1 MEESDKLA
9 NSEHRVTSQITTKE
23 ANKVALGALVGNA
36 IEWYDFFLF
45 SAAAALVFNVQYFA
59 TDSATDSAMA
69 AFATF
74 GVGLV
79 ARPVGGAIFGAIG
92 DRVGRKNVLLI
103 TVIGV
108 GIVTAL
114 IGMLPTYAAIGV
126 AAPILLILLR
136 ILQGLFVGGEWSGA
150 MTIVVENAPLKRR
163 ALYAAIPQIGSPI
176 GTIMSSGF
184 FFIMGVMLTQ
194 DSFDAWGWRVPFLF
208 AIPLVLVGAWLRSK
222 LEESPVF
229 EALKE
234 EGEVEKAPFIAI
246 FKNNW
251 LQIIIGVL
259 VAVVGVAGFYLVTS
273 FVVWYGVNILGYIQD
288 LMLIGTFVGC
298 CSRDPRALLR
308 RATRR
313 QDRCEPR
320 RDLRRHPVG
329 LGVDSGLPA
338 DHLGGADARH
348 PRHDAGSRRRLGAV
362 RRIRNRHDRPLPR
375 QDPLLGCRVGAE
387 HRGHDRRL
395 RAARGN
401 RMGGRGWQPVVAGSC
416 DSVHPLGSDRRRRAS
431 GAEGERGDSGLQA
444 LTCGARDEILA
455 GAQMLE
461 DSSIWARSRQY
472 AASAQEQADAR
483 LQAKPAAH
491 RQAAQAECEDGP
503 TGGSQWGRPLF

>member
-92 DRVGRKNVLLI
+92 DTVGRKNVLLI
-103 TVIGV
+103 TVIGI

-194 DSFDAWGWRVPFLF
+194 DSFDAWGWRIPFLF

-273 FVVWYGVNILGYIQD
+273 FVVWYGVNILGYSQD
-288 LMLIGTFVGC
+288 LMLIGTFV
-298 CSRDPRALLR
+298 A
-308 RATRR
+308 AAV
-313 QDRCEPR
+313 EI
-320 RDLRRHPVG
+320 PVLYFG
-329 LGVDSGLPA
+329 GRLGVKIGASRVVIYGGILSVIGVDPGLPA
-338 DHLGGADARH
+338 DHLGGAAARH

-362 RRIRNRHDRPLPR
+362 RRIRNRHDRPLPC

-416 DSVHPLGSDRRRRAS
+416 DSVHPLGCDRRRRAS

-444 LTCGARDEILA
+444 LTCE
-455 GAQMLE
+455 
-461 DSSIWARSRQY
+461 SPH
-472 AASAQEQADAR
+472 
-483 LQAKPAAH
+483 PA
-491 RQAAQAECEDGP
+491 
-503 TGGSQWGRPLF
+503 T

>member
-103 TVIGV
+103 TVIGI

-184 FFIMGVMLTQ
+184 FFIMGVILTQ

-273 FVVWYGVNILGYIQD
+273 FVVWYGVNILGYTQD
-288 LMLIGTFVGC
+288 LMLIGTFV
-298 CSRDPRALLR
+298 A
-308 RATRR
+308 AAV
-313 QDRCEPR
+313 EI
-320 RDLRRHPVG
+320 PVLYFG
-329 LGVDSGLPA
+329 GRLGVKIGASRVVIYGGILSVAASIPAFLLIISG
-338 DHLGGADARH
+338 
-348 PRHDAGSRRRLGAV
+348 V
-362 RRIRNRHDRPLPR
+362 
-375 QDPLLGCRVGAE
+375 PLLVILGMTLA
-387 HRGHDRRL
+387 
-395 RAARGN
+395 
-401 RMGGRGWQPVVAGSC
+401 VAGV
-416 DSVHPLGSDRRRRAS
+416 SVP
-431 GAEGERGDSGLQA
+431 
-444 LTCGARDEILA
+444 
-455 GAQMLE
+455 
-461 DSSIWARSRQY
+461 Y
-472 AASAQEQADAR
+472 AASGTVMTGLFPAKTRYSGVAWAQNIAGMIAGFVPLAATAWVAAAGNQWW
-483 LQAKPAAH
+483 PAA
-491 RQAAQAECEDGP
+491 AILFILSAV
-503 TGGSQWGRPLF
+503 TVVGGLLAPKASVAIPGFKH

>member
-92 DRVGRKNVLLI
+92 DTVGRKNVLLI
-103 TVIGV
+103 TVIGI

-194 DSFDAWGWRVPFLF
+194 DSFDAWGWRIPFLF

-273 FVVWYGVNILGYIQD
+273 FVVWYGVNILGYSQD
-288 LMLIGTFVGC
+288 LMLIGTFV
-298 CSRDPRALLR
+298 A
-308 RATRR
+308 AAV
-313 QDRCEPR
+313 EI
-320 RDLRRHPVG
+320 PVLYFG
-329 LGVDSGLPA
+329 GRLGVKIGASRVVIYGGILSVIASIPAFLLIISGVPILVI
-338 DHLGGADARH
+338 LGMTLA
-348 PRHDAGSRRRLGAV
+348 
-362 RRIRNRHDRPLPR
+362 
-375 QDPLLGCRVGAE
+375 
-387 HRGHDRRL
+387 
-395 RAARGN
+395 
-401 RMGGRGWQPVVAGSC
+401 VAGV
-416 DSVHPLGSDRRRRAS
+416 SVP
-431 GAEGERGDSGLQA
+431 
-444 LTCGARDEILA
+444 
-455 GAQMLE
+455 
-461 DSSIWARSRQY
+461 Y
-472 AASAQEQADAR
+472 AASGTVMTGLFPAKTRYSGVAWAQNIAGMIAGFVPLAATAWVAAAGNQWW
-483 LQAKPAAH
+483 PAA
-491 RQAAQAECEDGP
+491 AILFILSAV
-503 TGGSQWGRPLF
+503 TVVGGLLAPKASVAIPGFKH

>member
-92 DRVGRKNVLLI
+92 DTVGRKNVLLI
-103 TVIGV
+103 TVIGI

-194 DSFDAWGWRVPFLF
+194 DSFDAWGWRIPFLF

-273 FVVWYGVNILGYIQD
+273 FVVWYGVNILGYSQD
-288 LMLIGTFVGC
+288 LMLIGTFV
-298 CSRDPRALLR
+298 A
-308 RATRR
+308 AAV
-313 QDRCEPR
+313 EI
-320 RDLRRHPVG
+320 PVLYFG
-329 LGVDSGLPA
+329 GRLGVKIGASRVVIYGGILSVIASIPAFLLIISG
-338 DHLGGADARH
+338 
-348 PRHDAGSRRRLGAV
+348 V
-362 RRIRNRHDRPLPR
+362 
-375 QDPLLGCRVGAE
+375 PLLVILGMTLA
-387 HRGHDRRL
+387 
-395 RAARGN
+395 
-401 RMGGRGWQPVVAGSC
+401 VAGV
-416 DSVHPLGSDRRRRAS
+416 SVP
-431 GAEGERGDSGLQA
+431 
-444 LTCGARDEILA
+444 
-455 GAQMLE
+455 
-461 DSSIWARSRQY
+461 Y
-472 AASAQEQADAR
+472 AASGTVMTGLFPAKTRYSGVAWAQNIAGMIAGFVPLAATAWVAAAGNQWW
-483 LQAKPAAH
+483 PAA
-491 RQAAQAECEDGP
+491 AILFILSAV
-503 TGGSQWGRPLF
+503 TVVGGLLAPKASVAIPGFKH

>member
-92 DRVGRKNVLLI
+92 DTVGRKNVLLI
-103 TVIGV
+103 TVIGI

-194 DSFDAWGWRVPFLF
+194 DSFDAWGWRIPFLF

-273 FVVWYGVNILGYIQD
+273 FVVWYGVNILGYSQD
-288 LMLIGTFVGC
+288 LMLIGTFV
-298 CSRDPRALLR
+298 A
-308 RATRR
+308 AAV
-313 QDRCEPR
+313 EI
-320 RDLRRHPVG
+320 PVLYFG
-329 LGVDSGLPA
+329 GRLGVKIGASRVVIYGGILSVIASIPAFLLIISGVPILVI
-338 DHLGGADARH
+338 LGMTLA
-348 PRHDAGSRRRLGAV
+348 
-362 RRIRNRHDRPLPR
+362 
-375 QDPLLGCRVGAE
+375 
-387 HRGHDRRL
+387 
-395 RAARGN
+395 
-401 RMGGRGWQPVVAGSC
+401 VAGV
-416 DSVHPLGSDRRRRAS
+416 SVP
-431 GAEGERGDSGLQA
+431 
-444 LTCGARDEILA
+444 
-455 GAQMLE
+455 
-461 DSSIWARSRQY
+461 Y
-472 AASAQEQADAR
+472 AASGTVMTGLFPAKTRYSGVAWAQNIAGMIAGFVPLAATAWVAAAGNQWW
-483 LQAKPAAH
+483 PAA
-491 RQAAQAECEDGP
+491 AILFILSAV
-503 TGGSQWGRPLF
+503 TVVGGILAPKASVAIPGFKH

>member
-92 DRVGRKNVLLI
+92 DTVGRKNVLLI
-103 TVIGV
+103 TVIGI

-194 DSFDAWGWRVPFLF
+194 DSFDAWGWRIPFLF

-273 FVVWYGVNILGYIQD
+273 FVVWYGVNILGYSQD
-288 LMLIGTFVGC
+288 LMLIGTFV
-298 CSRDPRALLR
+298 A
-308 RATRR
+308 AAV
-313 QDRCEPR
+313 EI
-320 RDLRRHPVG
+320 PVLYFG
-329 LGVDSGLPA
+329 GRLGVKIGASRVVIYGGILSVIASIPAFLLIISGVPILVI
-338 DHLGGADARH
+338 LGMTLA
-348 PRHDAGSRRRLGAV
+348 
-362 RRIRNRHDRPLPR
+362 
-375 QDPLLGCRVGAE
+375 
-387 HRGHDRRL
+387 
-395 RAARGN
+395 
-401 RMGGRGWQPVVAGSC
+401 VAGV
-416 DSVHPLGSDRRRRAS
+416 SVP
-431 GAEGERGDSGLQA
+431 
-444 LTCGARDEILA
+444 
-455 GAQMLE
+455 
-461 DSSIWARSRQY
+461 Y
-472 AASAQEQADAR
+472 AASGTVMTGLFPAKTRYSGVAWAQNIAGMIAGFVPLAATAWVAAAGNQWW
-483 LQAKPAAH
+483 PAA
-491 RQAAQAECEDGP
+491 AILFILSAV
-503 TGGSQWGRPLF
+503 TVVGG